1 METLSRLT
9 MVFRDIRRTVASSSG
24 APSYG
29 TRHSR
34 LEKSHDINLMLT
46 HICDNELL
54 FFHEGRN
61 RISKMHN
68 ARRTVEGI
76 DAWTIGQLAHGTGGP
91 LATLLRKRIE
101 MRITSKLYPIP
112 PDIEEFPLD
121 DFYDTADGES
131 STSSD
136 SWSEGDSFEL
146 DGGSAGEE
154 EEEEEEEGEEED

>member
-1 METLSRLT
+1 M
-9 MVFRDIRRTVASSSG
+9 
-24 APSYG
+24 
-29 TRHSR
+29 
-34 LEKSHDINLMLT
+34 
-46 HICDNELL
+46 
-54 FFHEGRN
+54 
-61 RISKMHN
+61 
-68 ARRTVEGI
+68 EGI

-121 DFYDTADGES
+121 DFYGTADGES

-154 EEEEEEEGEEED
+154 EEEEED